1 MKRRMAIAVTAVAG
15 LFVSIYLLLYSL
27 GVYGALMCGSGG
39 CETVQTS
46 SYARFM
52 GLPVASW
59 GVAWYGL
66 VTLVAMAGVQARF
79 ADEKWPDRWLLV
91 LASLGLAFSVY
102 LTGVELF
109 VLHAICQWCLV
120 SAVLTVVIFG
130 LALSTLR
137 SGGRA
142 PESL

>member
-1 MKRRMAIAVTAVAG
+1 MAISVIGLAG
-15 LFVSIYLLLYSL
+15 LFISLYLLLYSL
-27 GVYGALMCGSGG
+27 GVYGELMCGTGG

-52 GLPVASW
+52 GTPVAGW

-66 VTLVAMAGVQARF
+66 VVLVALMGVQGRF

-91 LASLGLAFSVY
+91 LATLGLAFSVY

-109 VLHAICQWCLV
+109 VLHAICQWCVV
-120 SAVLTVVIFG
+120 SAVLTVAIFG
-130 LALSTLR
+130 LTLLAVR

-142 PESL
+142 PEPL

>member
-1 MKRRMAIAVTAVAG
+1 MAISVIALAG
-15 LFVSIYLLLYSL
+15 LFISLYLLLYSL
-27 GVYGALMCGSGG
+27 GVYGELMCGTGG

-46 SYARFM
+46 SYARFT
-52 GLPVASW
+52 GIPVAGW

-66 VTLVAMAGVQARF
+66 VVLVALMGVQGRF

-91 LASLGLAFSVY
+91 LATLGLAFSVY

-109 VLHAICQWCLV
+109 VLHAICQWCVV
-120 SAVLTVVIFG
+120 SAVLTVAIFG
-130 LALSTLR
+130 LTLLSVR

-142 PESL
+142 PEPL